1 MPGKQSS
8 FCSKLFLDYS
18 GTNLWHEIG
27 RVDPSSLGINSAK
40 LALVVVDELDG
51 LGLQVPEGDGFGE
64 GGHSRKGTSFRSK
77 NL

>member
-1 MPGKQSS
+1 MQ
-8 FCSKLFLDYS
+8 LAATFLAKYYKIE
-18 GTNLWHEIG
+18 TNLWHEIG

-64 GGHSRKGTSFRSK
+64 GGHPRKGTSFRSK
-77 NL
+77 N